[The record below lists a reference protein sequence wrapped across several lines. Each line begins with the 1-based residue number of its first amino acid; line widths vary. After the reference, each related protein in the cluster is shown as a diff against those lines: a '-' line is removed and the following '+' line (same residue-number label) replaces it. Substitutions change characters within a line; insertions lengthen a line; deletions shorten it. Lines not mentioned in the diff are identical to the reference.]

1 MTGQRPSGT
10 RTCEECGATYK
21 SRNQQFCSRTC
32 ANRNTARNRANTRGF
47 VMDPK
52 GYKLLRMPT
61 HPMASRGG
69 YVMEQRFVMSEHL
82 GRMLTSDE
90 VVHHR
95 NGDKADNRV
104 ENLEVMLKSVH
115 DHKRKP
121 APKPI
126 PCPHCG
132 GMILPPRRIVRL
144 VAAPTSRGE

>member
-61 HPMASRGG
+61 HPMASREG

-82 GRMLTSDE
+82 VRMLTSDE

-95 NGDKADNRV
+95 NGDKADNDPDNLCLSNWVDHGKEHLKIMREMV
-104 ENLEVMLKSVH
+104 ELRAENARLKALLNL
-115 DHKRKP
+115 
-121 APKPI
+121 
-126 PCPHCG
+126 
-132 GMILPPRRIVRL
+132 
-144 VAAPTSRGE
+144 